1 MGFETIASDLGISYL
16 GNIFNG
22 DAKPDEIPFDS
33 VWLSIFKGEA
43 DPTLYGPPFTN
54 IENLANTFA
63 PVYQSRPIE
72 SIVDEMQ
79 GAWYFSLWNKRSV
92 NEFEKVEQFKA
103 IQTREDYEKFLLE

>member
-1 MGFETIASDLGISYL
+1 MGFETITSDLGISYL

-54 IENLANTFA
+54 I
-63 PVYQSRPIE
+63 
-72 SIVDEMQ
+72 
-79 GAWYFSLWNKRSV
+79 
-92 NEFEKVEQFKA
+92 
-103 IQTREDYEKFLLE
+103 